1 MRRIFKILSV
11 AASVA
16 LSFTFLFGCG
26 KDDASADEYAEIR
39 TAPGTVK
46 VLKDRESDSLREASL
61 KVSMAKNEYEG
72 GQIILSPKTDISY
85 DISAGTLVNEN
96 GTEFPREG
104 IEFFNQHY
112 IETTS
117 RSNNN
122 MQLGPGWYPE
132 ALIPL
137 DKAREKNELKASG
150 TAKNQGIWVK
160 FRTEEKTEAG
170 IYSGKFTLTVNGAK
184 TEIPVYLT
192 VWNYVV
198 PSESHART
206 AFLNY
211 QDSVIQG
218 EGDNSDE
225 MMEAYYEFFLKN
237 RITVSSLPAKA
248 DDDERLLEMLQK
260 YYNHPAMTGYAVP
273 YVEALV
279 NGEQQPDYE
288 KLKVTIK
295 KIIDLSI
302 TDKVNYLEKAY
313 FYITLID
320 EFDQVE
326 NVGSYRQ
333 ELAGRI
339 GKNIDAMLAEIESEL
354 LSSDENFFTDKDG
367 TEFLSGL
374 KQSLKQLPNMAVAQ
388 PSRHQSLIP
397 YFEIWAIPAIYI
409 NSAANR
415 NNFDR
420 WLSGEGREHC
430 ETWWYTCIG
439 PENPHV
445 SYHIDDYLL
454 SARAMGWMQKDYGL
468 AGNLYWSS
476 SAYVHRVDGDNE
488 RPVDPYTVPN
498 RFGESSVNGDGFL
511 VYPGAKYG
519 VYGPIGSVRTEAI
532 RDAGEDYEALWLL
545 EQAYEELS
553 DYYGL
558 RLDSDET
565 LRSVYDSIYTGDQ
578 AYTNTDIFETA
589 RETVTG
595 LILDAQSDNRMII
608 ESVENCNDGIRVS
621 VLING
626 KASLTRDG
634 KPLSG
639 EAVGQGKR
647 YVMKVDY
654 SDSDIYLDFEYT
666 LDGKNYSVHRF
677 ITTGTNY
684 ALRFTAENTGVF
696 QVTAASDNAAYLE
709 AFEGVSQVYRF
720 GIQSV
725 FTGSSVTDSAYEPS
739 ILIKSD
745 IFDREIKRKI
755 RGLKFKFYNPGNENV
770 RMTVKLYRFSMDI
783 VDYTLKP
790 GWNVL
795 EFNNIQDFDS
805 VMGIVFAFKNAK
817 DGAGNPVKYDIY
829 MADFIYQ
836 LA

>member
-1 MRRIFKILSV
+1 
-11 AASVA
+11 
-16 LSFTFLFGCG
+16 
-26 KDDASADEYAEIR
+26 
-39 TAPGTVK
+39 
-46 VLKDRESDSLREASL
+46 
-61 KVSMAKNEYEG
+61 
-72 GQIILSPKTDISY
+72 
-85 DISAGTLVNEN
+85 
-96 GTEFPREG
+96 
-104 IEFFNQHY
+104 
-112 IETTS
+112 
-117 RSNNN
+117 
-122 MQLGPGWYPE
+122 
-132 ALIPL
+132 
-137 DKAREKNELKASG
+137 
-150 TAKNQGIWVK
+150 
-160 FRTEEKTEAG
+160 
-170 IYSGKFTLTVNGAK
+170 
-184 TEIPVYLT
+184 
-192 VWNYVV
+192 
-198 PSESHART
+198 
-206 AFLNY
+206 
-211 QDSVIQG
+211 
-218 EGDNSDE
+218 
-225 MMEAYYEFFLKN
+225 
-237 RITVSSLPAKA
+237 
-248 DDDERLLEMLQK
+248 
-260 YYNHPAMTGYAVP
+260 
-273 YVEALV
+273 
-279 NGEQQPDYE
+279 
-288 KLKVTIK
+288 
-295 KIIDLSI
+295 
-302 TDKVNYLEKAY
+302 
-313 FYITLID
+313 
-320 EFDQVE
+320 
-326 NVGSYRQ
+326 
-333 ELAGRI
+333 
-339 GKNIDAMLAEIESEL
+339 
-354 LSSDENFFTDKDG
+354 
-367 TEFLSGL
+367 
-374 KQSLKQLPNMAVAQ
+374 MAVAQ

-409 NSAANR
+409 NSEANR

-553 DYYGL
+553 DYYGI

-608 ESVENCNDGIRVS
+608 ESVENRNDGIRVS

-634 KPLSG
+634 KALSG

-696 QVTAASDNAAYLE
+696 QVTANSDNAAYLE

-745 IFDREIKRKI
+745 IFGKEIKRKI
-755 RGLKFKFYNPGNENV
+755 RGLKFKFYNPGKENV

-805 VMGIVFAFKNAK
+805 VTGIVFAFKNAK

>member
-1 MRRIFKILSV
+1 
-11 AASVA
+11 
-16 LSFTFLFGCG
+16 
-26 KDDASADEYAEIR
+26 
-39 TAPGTVK
+39 
-46 VLKDRESDSLREASL
+46 
-61 KVSMAKNEYEG
+61 
-72 GQIILSPKTDISY
+72 
-85 DISAGTLVNEN
+85 
-96 GTEFPREG
+96 
-104 IEFFNQHY
+104 
-112 IETTS
+112 
-117 RSNNN
+117 

-454 SARAMGWMQKDYGL
+454 SARAMGWMRK
-468 AGNLYWSS
+468 
-476 SAYVHRVDGDNE
+476 
-488 RPVDPYTVPN
+488 
-498 RFGESSVNGDGFL
+498 
-511 VYPGAKYG
+511 
-519 VYGPIGSVRTEAI
+519 
-532 RDAGEDYEALWLL
+532 
-545 EQAYEELS
+545 
-553 DYYGL
+553 
-558 RLDSDET
+558 
-565 LRSVYDSIYTGDQ
+565 
-578 AYTNTDIFETA
+578 
-589 RETVTG
+589 
-595 LILDAQSDNRMII
+595 
-608 ESVENCNDGIRVS
+608 
-621 VLING
+621 
-626 KASLTRDG
+626 
-634 KPLSG
+634 
-639 EAVGQGKR
+639 
-647 YVMKVDY
+647 
-654 SDSDIYLDFEYT
+654 
-666 LDGKNYSVHRF
+666 
-677 ITTGTNY
+677 IT
-684 ALRFTAENTGVF
+684 ALRVICIGRAPRMSTAL
-696 QVTAASDNAAYLE
+696 TATTK
-709 AFEGVSQVYRF
+709 G
-720 GIQSV
+720 
-725 FTGSSVTDSAYEPS
+725 P
-739 ILIKSD
+739 
-745 IFDREIKRKI
+745 
-755 RGLKFKFYNPGNENV
+755 
-770 RMTVKLYRFSMDI
+770 
-783 VDYTLKP
+783 
-790 GWNVL
+790 
-795 EFNNIQDFDS
+795 
-805 VMGIVFAFKNAK
+805 
-817 DGAGNPVKYDIY
+817 
-829 MADFIYQ
+829 
-836 LA
+836 